1 MVLDNCKFTYFDLPG
16 RGEASRLALS
26 VGNVKFIDDRVAFAD
41 WPKVKPTTPWG
52 ECPVLTL
59 SDGTAIGQQRAILR
73 LIGKETGLYPT
84 DSIAAAKVDEL
95 MDLMEDVNSKIM
107 AAGAGMEGEEKLS
120 ARKAAVEE
128 GGKVYDVLS
137 KVDKA
142 IGTKGYTYGD
152 SLTIADFFIY
162 ATANALVCGIFDGVP
177 ADAIDDGFPNLTTLR
192 KNVRSHPAVCKFY
205 DSLDPSVKLPAS
217 YAAFD

>member
-1 MVLDNCKFTYFDLPG
+1 MVLDNCKFTYFNMPG
-16 RGEASRLALS
+16 RGESIRLAMT
-26 VGNVKFIDDRVAFAD
+26 VGNINFIDDRVAFAD

-52 ECPVLTL
+52 QVPVLSL
-59 SDGTAIGQQRAILR
+59 SDGTAICQTRAILR
-73 LIGKETGLYPT
+73 LVGKETGLYPT
-84 DSIAAAKVDEL
+84 DVVAAAKVDES
-95 MDLMEDVNSKIM
+95 MDLMEDGINNIM

-137 KVDKA
+137 KVDTL
-142 IGTKGYTYGD
+142 IGAKGYAYGD

-162 ATANALVCGIFDGVP
+162 ATANALVCGFFDGVP
-177 ADAIDDGFPNLTTLR
+177 EDAIDDGFPNLTALR
-192 KNVRSHPAVCKFY
+192 KNVRSHPAVSKFY